1 MSEVFT
7 YTLRD
12 EGDGDTDTATLTI
25 AIGNTPPEISNLTP
39 SVNGGD
45 VVVDEDDLA
54 DGSTAAELPTQ
65 AGSFTIS
72 SPDG

>member
-1 MSEVFT
+1 M
-7 YTLRD
+7 
-12 EGDGDTDTATLTI
+12 ATPTSATPTI

-54 DGSTAAELPTQ
+54 DGSDSKESLTQ
-65 AGSFTIS
+65 AGITHQLAGWGGLA
-72 SPDG
+72 DA